1 MQSVCLF
8 QAELAIVLVQKDID
22 LGKMDHAMVNIIYTL
37 HIYIY
42 IYKYKYFILTNLN
55 VDLGIIF

>member
-8 QAELAIVLVQKDID
+8 QAELVIVLVQKDID

-37 HIYIY
+37 HIY
-42 IYKYKYFILTNLN
+42 KYKYFILTNLN